1 MEGAHTISSR
11 PRWRISYLFPI
22 IRVSTFQVF
31 VANGASIECTAKC
44 VGLPITIQG
53 HEFTVDFYVLDLK
66 GADIVLGVQW
76 MMGLGIIRTNYHH
89 LTMAFEW
96 KGEQVT
102 IQGERLL
109 KPGGINYRALQ
120 KMVTDD
126 VVASFFHLRIVEDVE
141 QTITEEVHSEEV
153 Q

>member
-1 MEGAHTISSR
+1 MG
-11 PRWRISYLFPI
+11 
-22 IRVSTFQVF
+22 
-31 VANGASIECTAKC
+31 NGASIECIAKC

-53 HEFTVDFYVLDLK
+53 HEFIVDFYVLDLK
-66 GADIVLGVQW
+66 GADVVLGVQW
-76 MMGLGIIRTNYHH
+76 MMGLGTIRTNYRH

-109 KPGGINYRALQ
+109 KPGGINNRALQ
-120 KMVTDD
+120 KMVTDY